1 MACGSDRAQSPP
13 APSTTLTFAL
23 VCRVGGQSVAVEGV
37 LAAVTEEAGCVVD
50 ALQALARLPVAVTHS
65 VRVDVVAALAGP
77 AGPDWSALAQRV
89 TKETVVAELAALPC
103 RDQ

>member
-1 MACGSDRAQSPP
+1 MEATDPRVP
-13 APSTTLTFAL
+13 APSPILTLAL
-23 VCRVGGQSVAVEGV
+23 VCRVGGQSVAVEGI
-37 LAAVTEEAGCVVD
+37 LAAVAEEACRVVD

-65 VRVDVVAALAGP
+65 VGVNVVAALAGP
-77 AGPDWSALAQRV
+77 ASPDWSALAQRV